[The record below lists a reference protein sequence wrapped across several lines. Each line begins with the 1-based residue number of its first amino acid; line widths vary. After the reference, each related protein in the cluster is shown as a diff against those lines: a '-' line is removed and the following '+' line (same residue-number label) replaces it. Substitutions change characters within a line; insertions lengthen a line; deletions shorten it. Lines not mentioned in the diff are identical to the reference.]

1 MADWQVVIS
10 SLIICHLEP
19 QVGGSGG
26 RGWKET
32 SDNEGDHERLLQG
45 QKRRQKVLEGFTP
58 VQDTAENP

>member
-45 QKRRQKVLEGFTP
+45 QERR
-58 VQDTAENP
+58 